1 MERLK
6 LYFPDLSDQ
15 QMNTY
20 ELMMDQYAFWNEK
33 INVVSRKDMEAFE
46 VHHLLHSLAIA
57 KMYQFSPGQKVMDVG
72 TGGGLPGLPLAVMFP
87 ETSFLL
93 VDSIAKKIKV
103 VQEIALSLGLS
114 NVRAI
119 QSRAEDVPDKFS
131 VITARAVTRLLPLFG
146 FVSRKF
152 EPVNDGLITLKGGE
166 LAEEIAEFCA
176 DHPKKKVE
184 QFEISQWFS
193 EPFFETKKIIRVR

>member
-1 MERLK
+1 MSDAQLGAYADMME
-6 LYFPDLSDQ
+6 
-15 QMNTY
+15 
-20 ELMMDQYAFWNEK
+20 QYAFWNEK
-33 INVVSRKDMEAFE
+33 INVVSRKDLEAFE

-57 KMYQFSPGQKVMDVG
+57 KMYQFKPGQQVMDVG

-103 VQEIALSLGLS
+103 VQEIAHSLGLS
-114 NVRAI
+114 NVRAV
-119 QSRAEDVPDKFS
+119 QSRAEEVPGKFS
-131 VITARAVTRLLPLFG
+131 VITARAVTRLLPLYG
-146 FVSRKF
+146 FIARKF

-176 DHPKKKVE
+176 DHPKKKVD
-184 QFEISQWFS
+184 QYDIRNWFS

>member
-1 MERLK
+1 MSDAQLGAYADMME
-6 LYFPDLSDQ
+6 
-15 QMNTY
+15 
-20 ELMMDQYAFWNEK
+20 QYAFWNEK
-33 INVVSRKDMEAFE
+33 INVVSRKDLEAFE

-57 KMYQFSPGQKVMDVG
+57 KMYQFKPGQQVMDVG

-103 VQEIALSLGLS
+103 VQEIAHSLGLS
-114 NVRAI
+114 NVRAV
-119 QSRAEDVPDKFS
+119 QSRAEEVPGKFS
-131 VITARAVTRLLPLFG
+131 VITARAVTRLLPLYG
-146 FVSRKF
+146 FISRKF

-176 DHPKKKVE
+176 DHPKKKVD
-184 QFEISQWFS
+184 QYDIRNWFS